1 MGIYMGFKFNS
12 QHEEASEAITQAP
25 SQVQPE
31 QIDAQH
37 LAEHEKQQLNDE

>member
-1 MGIYMGFKFNS
+1 MGIYMGYKFNS
-12 QHEEASEAITQAP
+12 HTDEQSEAVTQAP
-25 SQVQPE
+25 TQTQPE

>member
-1 MGIYMGFKFNS
+1 MGIYMGYHGNTQDEKL
-12 QHEEASEAITQAP
+12 SEAITQSP
-25 SQVQPE
+25 SQVQPQ